1 MNIIKYQNTESLRL
15 SFLLQPLAAV
25 FCFFFIPFKS
35 FGIKIFFAFL
45 IKSFVYSFIL
55 FIKVLYFLFHF
66 LVQTVWLKWFC
77 NLNLR
82 LKLNIKLD

>member
-35 FGIKIFFAFL
+35 FGIQIFFAFL

-55 FIKVLYFLFHF
+55 FIEALYSLFHL
-66 LVQTVWLKWFC
+66 LVETVWLKWFC
-77 NLNLR
+77 NLNL
-82 LKLNIKLD
+82 KLNIKLD